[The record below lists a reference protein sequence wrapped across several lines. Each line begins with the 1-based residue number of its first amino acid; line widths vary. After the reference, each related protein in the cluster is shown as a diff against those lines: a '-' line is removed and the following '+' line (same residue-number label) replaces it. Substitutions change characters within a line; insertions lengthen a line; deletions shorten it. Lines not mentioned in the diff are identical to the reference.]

1 LVEERRYIDQFER
14 YVSHASHWI
23 KREKVRNPVTGKN
36 EDPDEELMSEVERM
50 LEISSGDGKREEFR
64 REVISKIGAW
74 SIDNPR
80 RKPDYELIFPR
91 PIANLREA
99 FFGERKKQIR
109 KNNEDL
115 LVYLVDGP
123 AKMPTD
129 VAEASQRTID
139 TLKSRFNYCD
149 HCAKDAI
156 LALVRKR
163 YS

>member
-1 LVEERRYIDQFER
+1 
-14 YVSHASHWI
+14 
-23 KREKVRNPVTGKN
+23 
-36 EDPDEELMSEVERM
+36 M
-50 LEISSGDGKREEFR
+50 
-64 REVISKIGAW
+64 
-74 SIDNPR
+74 
-80 RKPDYELIFPR
+80 IFPR

-115 LVYLVDGP
+115 LIYLVDGP
-123 AKMPTD
+123 DKMPTD
-129 VAEASQRTID
+129 IAEASQRTIE
-139 TLKSRFNYCD
+139 TLKSRFGYCD